1 MGANDIRSGGI
12 DLFMLFVIGMACLMA
27 SLWQELTIYV
37 FALQDDEDAIFY
49 IVLTLVKLIG
59 VFFVA
64 LYGWPR
70 VE

>member
-1 MGANDIRSGGI
+1 
-12 DLFMLFVIGMACLMA
+12 MLFVIGMACLMA